1 MGGGKVSSFS
11 FRGIISSLGLEDSRL
26 SRNAVA
32 ARAVSLP
39 LTVKN
44 GVLDLVLSL
53 DGGFSFARGD
63 GVFAR
68 SLSGPG
74 VYELLSSRTRAG
86 LRGPEP
92 SNRGGGGGMDEGDGI
107 IE

>member
-1 MGGGKVSSFS
+1 
-11 FRGIISSLGLEDSRL
+11 L
-26 SRNAVA
+26 SPNAVA
-32 ARAVSLP
+32 ARAGSFPFPFAVD
-39 LTVKN
+39 T
-44 GVLDLVLSL
+44 GVLDLALSL
-53 DGGFSFARGD
+53 DGGVSFVRGD

-86 LRGPEP
+86 LRVPEP
-92 SNRGGGGGMDEGDGI
+92 SYMGGGGGMDEGDGI

>member
-1 MGGGKVSSFS
+1 VSSFS
-11 FRGIISSLGLEDSRL
+11 FRGINSSLGRRDARL
-26 SRNAVA
+26 SPNAVA
-32 ARAVSLP
+32 ARAGSLP
-39 LTVKN
+39 FAVET
-44 GVLDLVLSL
+44 GVLDLALSL
-53 DGGFSFARGD
+53 DGGVSFVRGD

-86 LRGPEP
+86 FRVPEP
-92 SNRGGGGGMDEGDGI
+92 SYMGGGGGMDEGDGI